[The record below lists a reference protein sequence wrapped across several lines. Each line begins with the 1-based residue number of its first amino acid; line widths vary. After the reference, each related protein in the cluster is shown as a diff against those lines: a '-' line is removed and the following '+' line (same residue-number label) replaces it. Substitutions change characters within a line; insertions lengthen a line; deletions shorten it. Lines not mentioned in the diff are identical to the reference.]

1 MSSRWRNW
9 TQVAN
14 IPFAVWNTSFLFSWL
29 LKRKSLCL
37 HLTLTG
43 KPACFDAI
51 YRALLINLLRSH
63 SDICFFSKPVQYP
76 WVSASDCP
84 FSSLRIS
91 LPDAENCHS
100 LSSDGHNTVL
110 KMPSCFKI
118 ITTKK
123 KPKHFQNSR
132 SDTSGGNS
140 PLLLLSLHLY
150 LPRNCFGVINRD
162 ALAEV
167 TLIWPVQSLLLPLGK
182 GESSLAHIK
191 NFSFTSTQSPVT
203 FCWHLVKESSP
214 VMSPQL
220 GKGQN
225 LSVPELSSLPGIHQ
239 KTITLAMYWR
249 AHY

>member
-43 KPACFDAI
+43 KPAGFDTI
-51 YRALLINLLRSH
+51 YRALLINLWRSY
-63 SDICFFSKPVQYP
+63 SDICFFSKLVQYP
-76 WVSASDCP
+76 WISASDCL

-91 LPDAENCHS
+91 LPDTKTCHS

-110 KMPSCFKI
+110 KMLRPFET

-123 KPKHFQNSR
+123 KNKHFQNSR
-132 SDTSGGNS
+132 SDNIGGNS

-150 LPRNCFGVINRD
+150 LHRNSFGVINRD
-162 ALAEV
+162 ALTEV
-167 TLIWPVQSLLLPLGK
+167 TLMWPVQSLLLPPGK

-191 NFSFTSTQSPVT
+191 SFSLTSTQSPVT

-225 LSVPELSSLPGIHQ
+225 LSVPELSALPGIHQ
-239 KTITLAMYWR
+239 KTIMLA
-249 AHY
+249 